1 MTTRA
6 NLYVDQGTSFAVSL
20 DLTTNEG
27 EAVSLS
33 DQTFYCGVKKLYSS
47 STLFTANVTITP
59 GDPVNDLNLVIQSD
73 QTKDLEPGKYQ
84 YDVLMLNNG
93 STTKLLEG
101 LIFIVPTVTVI
112 PE

>member
-20 DLTTNEG
+20 DLTTDGGDE
-27 EAVSLS
+27 VSLS
-33 DQTFYCGVKKLYSS
+33 DQAFYCGVKKLYSS
-47 STLFTANVTITP
+47 STLFTANVSIIS
-59 GDPVNDLNLVIQSD
+59 GGAVNDVNLVIQSD

-93 STTKLLEG
+93 LTTKILEG
-101 LIFIVPTVTVI
+101 LIFIVPTVTSI